1 MKLSDIQKTITKL
14 LHTNFPDY
22 KIVLEQQCDVYKP
35 TFFVSVRKLNTENY
49 RTYKNKTVN
58 VSITYVNKEYNHVE
72 NNDVNDKLDDLFK
85 LTLQV
90 NDNFLRVDNLDF
102 SEPDALI
109 CTFTLEFN
117 EPIEDEQLNTVK
129 MEELFYRE

>member
-1 MKLSDIQKTITKL
+1 MCDATKA
-14 LHTNFPDY
+14 T
-22 KIVLEQQCDVYKP
+22 V
-35 TFFVSVRKLNTENY
+35 FVGIRKWNTENY

-117 EPIEDEQLNTVK
+117 EPIEEEQLITDK